1 MADLRKN
8 GDSLRKN
15 ADSLRKGLTGPG
27 PGVIIEPQKEY
38 EEFLDSV
45 CMILLNYANV
55 LKEKGEL

>member
-1 MADLRKN
+1 MADLGKN
-8 GDSLRKN
+8 G
-15 ADSLRKGLTGPG
+15 DSLRKGLTGPG